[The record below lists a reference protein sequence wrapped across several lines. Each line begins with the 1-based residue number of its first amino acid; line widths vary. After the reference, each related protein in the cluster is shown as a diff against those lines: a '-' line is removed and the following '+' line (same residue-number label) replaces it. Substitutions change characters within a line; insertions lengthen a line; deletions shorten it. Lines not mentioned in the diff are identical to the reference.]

1 MRCLIASGLLCLL
14 VVPVK
19 ALEAK
24 PPEVKIT
31 RSASASDDPTRDAL
45 MDSVGPSS
53 TEGDAAAVL
62 ALDGVAPVVAVEVD
76 AKLVVYRPMAEVCE
90 AVTQAAKS
98 NNLPVGFFIRLLHQ
112 ESGFKPDVVSRAGAQ
127 GVAQFM
133 PEVAASMGVENP
145 FDPLQ
150 AIPASARLLRDLF
163 QTFGTL
169 GLAAAAYNA
178 GPRRIQTWLTAKK
191 ATLPEET
198 RGYVRIITGK
208 PAENWRSVAKLVPD
222 SRPLLTHAPC
232 KPPAD
237 EVLQV
242 AEERKLETVR
252 GKIQRVAV
260 VALQRVAEMKTRMA
274 TKERPVIAPLKRGAI
289 QIARAGK
296 KSIDLSAKRGKSKP
310 IKLAMGGRV

>member
-163 QTFGTL
+163 QKFGNL
-169 GLAAAAYNA
+169 GLAL
-178 GPRRIQTWLTAKK
+178 RK
-191 ATLPEET
+191 
-198 RGYVRIITGK
+198 
-208 PAENWRSVAKLVPD
+208 
-222 SRPLLTHAPC
+222 
-232 KPPAD
+232 
-237 EVLQV
+237 V
-242 AEERKLETVR
+242 AEVDAAHPDLADGEE
-252 GKIQRVAV
+252 GD
-260 VALQRVAEMKTRMA
+260 
-274 TKERPVIAPLKRGAI
+274 
-289 QIARAGK
+289 IARGNPRLCPYHYREACG
-296 KSIDLSAKRGKSKP
+296 
-310 IKLAMGGRV
+310 KLAVRREAGAG